1 MSLLSLNVW
10 AANGAEKEYDYVVT
24 LDNAQEETPVEGL
37 AAELLAQKGIADETG
52 TWSSDNGEVL
62 AIDEAWNAVAYRA
75 GEVTVSYTYMAAAEP
90 EEETPGEDLGVIP
103 PEVPGEDEEDA
114 TEPGEVEDGEDAGE
128 PEPDEG
134 EDAGE
139 PEPGEGEDSEDAGEP
154 EPDEGEDAGEPEPG
168 EGEDSENLGEP
179 EPGEGEDSEDVGEP
193 DKVEDTDAGDD
204 TMEALASRVDYA
216 GPEDELE
223 TVTVTWTVLVQDCD
237 AIREIRALMHEMLEK
252 YGDGVYGEGGSCQYS
267 PEDLET
273 ALTFFHEKM
282 AALEEAGIG
291 WPGWPD
297 VYGDDAAVLAEMQEK
312 LGYGVS
318 VQAKGSLTYLQWQ
331 YRSPHRM
338 DGDFPETPNGKI
350 GNAPA
355 MYRLDSG
362 EYAYCAEH
370 EISAKEH
377 YSYSPMPVPA
387 NIAGKL
393 CAILMEGYNGGNI
406 DKYPKLKEVAGDGL
420 TAAEALSATQAA
432 IWSLTDPKNGPY
444 QYTGTYNAS
453 PETEKNTVYDPD
465 TVDVDEH
472 NKTKKTYIDN
482 VGKRIKNVYDYLV
495 KLPDAE
501 DDKPVELDS
510 VKVKLQEAY
519 IENEKIYYKVTGT
532 VKVNN
537 PYSGINITVSTDGAS
552 QTITL
557 SDKTEYT
564 FAFDKLT
571 SNKGTVTAKFA
582 EGTKQKQ
589 TIRSVQYLDGGKSQN
604 FIRLIVT
611 EKELTPNTGA
621 KEAKY
626 NVPTYDVTI
635 NKTGD
640 NWTPDNTTRPL
651 AGAEFAMTVSKD
663 GESINNWRSGKTND
677 DGKLTFTGIPVG
689 FSYSIKET
697 AAPGLYHLS
706 TVPLTGSSTKTHD
719 VNNSLERGSLTII
732 KTVAGD
738 TIDKTTQWEFTV
750 SLTLPGGSSLPGS
763 YPYTIARADG
773 SATGGNI
780 TSGETVSLAHGDK
793 VTITGI
799 PAGALYSVTETG
811 ADGNGYVTTS
821 SGESGEIKAD
831 NTSVAEFTN
840 TRFNGDLLVKK
851 VVAGNGG
858 DENQEFDFNITLAG
872 TSASKKVV
880 AQKHDKD
887 GKCVEGEDT
896 KTFNGSLDFTLK
908 HGEYLII
915 KDLPN
920 GTIYTVTEKN
930 GNGNGYTSTVEV
942 KTDTV
947 SGVDD
952 NIMSAMTFG
961 LNDYNPGNY
970 EGADT
975 KQDPDNK
982 DVSITREK
990 NEEDR
995 WNIVTFTNTRELGS
1009 LEISKKIVGNTSSD
1023 EVNRLW
1029 EFEITLKDV
1038 DGNPLNSQWTGYEV
1052 NGEPKSPL
1060 VLDENG
1066 MGSVQ
1071 LAHDQTLTF
1080 PALPVKTQYTVK
1092 EVKAGTNGYATTKP
1106 VEESGSVENAGKIS
1120 LAYTNA
1126 WTKGTLEVT
1135 KTMGGPA
1142 KADER
1147 ITFEITLN
1155 LKDADLFKDNDCQA
1169 AYEDLKNWI
1178 IGDEDAGLA
1187 TESRVVTADFNAE
1200 TGQYVIT
1207 VVQDVDEDYEHKE
1220 GDGPNII
1227 KLDNIPTGVTY
1238 TVTETTERLTEEGY
1252 EVVYTT
1258 TPDDN
1263 TTSDKTT
1270 SGTITNDGETDNI
1283 EVQDYR
1289 AAGSLEI
1296 SKTVV
1301 SDVII
1306 DNAGEQFTFKIDLT
1320 FPRSADST
1328 EFLNSHVHVKVDDGE
1343 KGESWANDNDLKQND
1358 DGTWTWEIKLV
1369 DGATAAISG
1378 LPASTKYTVRELEA
1392 NLNGYITS
1400 VQFNGEL
1407 MDVATEPVEGTISNK
1422 IPTDDPQID
1431 KFLCTNTRFDGNL
1444 AVMKVLTGD
1453 GAYDTDEFAF
1463 TMELTSP
1470 YGLPTMS
1477 SFGDGN
1483 ADSDELDASFGVEEP
1498 RPGDPGEWWDYGVL
1512 GEAEYKIYENVEAN
1526 GMDKVKAS
1534 GELYELLGSTESVGT
1549 GDNKFHFTL
1558 RGGDMIVFDKLPD
1571 QAKYTVTEDTNN
1583 WNGYSTDIRAY
1594 GIMMFDDEDA
1604 AGEPEEET
1612 HEQQSSVSGMI
1623 DKNADQLLLTC
1634 VNHRGVGELAVS
1646 KLLVGTGA
1654 DASRSWTFRVR
1665 LTDANG
1671 DPLTVNAWTANG
1683 EEKQLTVKE
1692 TGALVTLDASGMTTL
1707 TMRGGETRT
1716 ITSLPN
1722 GTRYSVEEVSANTDG
1737 YYTSSSN
1744 TTGTIYEKTEEYD
1757 GVSRVTFTNRREPGT
1772 LTVSKTVGG
1781 NAGDVYR
1788 PFEFVVTL
1796 TAPEGRPGDSL
1807 PNPVKARLEDYRE
1820 GTETEL
1826 TLPLSEE
1833 NTVTFELTHDQA
1845 MVLLDLDEGTGYSVA
1860 ETPAAGY
1867 VTRVAGDIEGVLSA
1881 NGTAVAAFT
1890 NTANVYREGDDDDD
1904 DDDITRTE
1912 EQGPGEEPELPVELP
1927 NPNEPDSPDTVTIL
1941 EDDVPTTYVKVP
1953 DPENEEEFI
1962 YIPEDEIPLQGF
1974 EIPETGDNGQTIL
1987 WAVLSAA
1994 SLTGIVALG
2003 IPSRKKEEE
2012 EQ

>member
-1 MSLLSLNVW
+1 MRQKLRRLLSLVLVFSMTMSLLSLNVW

-297 VYGDDAAVLAEMQEK
+297 VYGDDAAVLAEMLEK
-312 LGYGVS
+312 LGYGVRT
-318 VQAKGSLTYLQWQ
+318 QKNNAYTYNEWQ
-331 YRSPHRM
+331 VRSPYRIKT
-338 DGDFPETPNGKI
+338 TP
-350 GNAPA
+350 PA
-355 MYRLDSG
+355 MYHVSDGKTS
-362 EYAYCAEH
+362 YYMYCAQYEVTAH
-370 EISAKEH
+370 QNTHGYTADNASNNLKNI
-377 YSYSPMPVPA
+377 VA
-387 NIAGKL
+387 N
-393 CAILMEGYNGGNI
+393 GYNYALRNSSI
-406 DKYPKLKEVAGDGL
+406 VMRRFPDLSE
-420 TAAEALSATQAA
+420 AEALTATQAA
-432 IWSLTDPKNGPY
+432 IWHYTDGHNYTKDDFSYGKITTGDGNDGSIANTPEKGGYKNRIYKAYQWLIGDGENKPPKH
-444 QYTGTYNAS
+444 A
-453 PETEKNTVYDPD
+453 
-465 TVDVDEH
+465 
-472 NKTKKTYIDN
+472 
-482 VGKRIKNVYDYLV
+482 
-495 KLPDAE
+495 LPSVS
-501 DDKPVELDS
+501 VE
-510 VKVKLQEAY
+510 
-519 IENEKIYYKVTGT
+519 KVTATAMVSNGKIAYEVKAT
-532 VKVNN
+532 VKVENAKGL
-537 PYSGINITVSTDGAS
+537 SITVSCTGAN
-552 QTITL
+552 
-557 SDKTEYT
+557 DKTFKPTKNSEEKEFT
-564 FAFDKLT
+564 FST
-571 SNKGTVTAKFA
+571 SNPKGKVNVKTENVKVSEDTSHIYKIAS
-582 EGTKQKQ
+582 ETSQDMVGYLIGTSSKTQSF
-589 TIRSVQYLDGGKSQN
+589 TDNHS
-604 FIRLIVT
+604 
-611 EKELTPNTGA
+611 
-621 KEAKY
+621 Y
-626 NVPTYDVTI
+626 NVETYDVTI

-640 NWTPDNTTRPL
+640 NCTPNTGSSPL
-651 AGAEFAMTVSKD
+651 AGATFAIDISKD
-663 GESINNWRSGKTND
+663 TKTIPNWQTAISDGNGEVK
-677 DGKLTFTGIPVG
+677 FTGIPNG
-689 FSYSIKET
+689 FSYTIRET
-697 AAPGLYHLS
+697 AAPELYAKNE
-706 TVPLTGSSTKTHD
+706 TQITGSSATPSGGLSNGTF
-719 VNNSLERGSLTII
+719 NNSLERGSLTII

-738 TIDKTTQWEFTV
+738 TIDKTTQWEFTIN
-750 SLTLPGGSSLPGS
+750 LKLPGGSSLPGS
-763 YPYTIARADG
+763 YPYTITRANG
-773 SATGGNI
+773 STAPGNI
-780 TSGETVSLAHGDK
+780 SDGGKVSLAHDDK
-793 VTITGI
+793 VTISDI
-799 PAGALYSVTETG
+799 PAGAQYSVTEAG
-811 ADGNGYVTTS
+811 ADENGYVTTS
-821 SGESGEIKAD
+821 KGTSGEIEAD

-887 GKCVEGEDT
+887 GKYVEGENT
-896 KTFNGSLDFTLK
+896 WTFTDRLDFTLK

-930 GNGNGYTSTVEV
+930 GNGNGYTSEVEV
-942 KTDTV
+942 KTDKDP
-947 SGVDD
+947 GVEPV
-952 NIMSAMTFG
+952 MMFG
-961 LNDYNPGNY
+961 LNNY
-970 EGADT
+970 DPENYGGANT
-975 KQDPDNK
+975 N

-990 NEEDR
+990 VDGDR

-1009 LEISKKIVGNTSSD
+1009 LEISKKIVGNTSSN
-1023 EVNRLW
+1023 EVNRPW
-1029 EFEITLKDV
+1029 TFEITLTDV
-1038 DGNPLNSQWTGYEV
+1038 DGNPLSSQWTGYEITSSDGQTTSG
-1052 NGEPKSPL
+1052 NL
-1060 VLDENG
+1060 
-1066 MGSVQ
+1066 Q
-1071 LAHDQTLTF
+1071 LNTDGKGVISLTHDQTLTF
-1080 PALPVKTQYTVK
+1080 PKLPVKTQYAVK
-1092 EVKAGTNGYATTKP
+1092 EVKADTDGYKTTKP
-1106 VEESGSVENAGKIS
+1106 IAESGSVENADSIY
-1120 LAYTNA
+1120 LDYTNA
-1126 WTKGTLEVT
+1126 WTKGNLIVT
-1135 KTMGGPA
+1135 KTMGGDA
-1142 KADER
+1142 AADEKV
-1147 ITFEITLN
+1147 TFEIALDLSAADILEDTGTKVDV
-1155 LKDADLFKDNDCQA
+1155 KDLA
-1169 AYEDLKNWI
+1169 NWI
-1178 IGDEDAGLA
+1178 SGDDQTEDGSVTAAFADDGK
-1187 TESRVVTADFNAE
+1187 TWVVTITKDVKTDGETIIAE
-1200 TGQYVIT
+1200 
-1207 VVQDVDEDYEHKE
+1207 
-1220 GDGPNII
+1220 
-1227 KLDNIPTGVTY
+1227 LDNIPTGVTY

-1270 SGTITNDGETDNI
+1270 SGTITNDGEMDAI

-1289 AAGSLEI
+1289 GVGTLEI
-1296 SKTVV
+1296 SKKVV

-1306 DNAGEQFTFKIDLT
+1306 ENAGEQFTFRIDLT
-1320 FPRSADST
+1320 NVPTTANNK
-1328 EFLNSHVHVKVDDGE
+1328 EFLRSHIKAEITNEGE
-1343 KGESWANDNDLKQND
+1343 AKGVSKADVNDLTKND
-1358 DGTWTWEIKLV
+1358 DSTWTWEIKLV
-1369 DGATAAISG
+1369 DGATATISG
-1378 LPASTKYTVRELEA
+1378 LPASTKYTVREVEA
-1392 NLNGYITS
+1392 NLNGYITT
-1400 VQFNGEL
+1400 VMFNG
-1407 MDVATEPVEGTISNK
+1407 DPVEVGAGTVANK
-1422 IPTDDPQID
+1422 ASAENEQVDE
-1431 KFLCTNTRFDGNL
+1431 FLCTNTRFDGNL
-1444 AVMKVLTGD
+1444 AVMKVLDGE
-1453 GAYDTDEFAF
+1453 GAYDTDEFQF

-1470 YGLPTMS
+1470 YGDIGGFTDSEDDVDPM
-1477 SFGDGN
+1477 GV
-1483 ADSDELDASFGVEEP
+1483 DSDDSQNASWWANGVIEA
-1498 RPGDPGEWWDYGVL
+1498 
-1512 GEAEYKIYENVEAN
+1512 AEYTIYKNGQDEAAHGALADLRGN
-1526 GMDKVKAS
+1526 DGRFRFM
-1534 GELYELLGSTESVGT
+1534 
-1549 GDNKFHFTL
+1549 L
-1558 RGGDMIVFDKLPD
+1558 RGGDLITFAKLPD
-1571 QAKYTVTEDTNN
+1571 EALYTVTEDTNN

-1612 HEQQSSVSGMI
+1612 YEQQSSVSGMI

-1716 ITSLPN
+1716 ITNLPN

-1904 DDDITRTE
+1904 DDDTTRTE
-1912 EQGPGEEPELPVELP
+1912 ERGPGEEPELPVELP
-1927 NPNEPDSPDTVTIL
+1927 NPNKPDSPDTVTIL